1 MGKAITYPSPG
12 LRPAPMLWFPTAG
25 SKAPIEIISAEWIAR
40 DEWAYVG
47 RDGLAVYN
55 LVEVKEPTE

>member
-1 MGKAITYPSPG
+1 M
-12 LRPAPMLWFPTAG
+12 MWFQTAG

-40 DEWAYVG
+40 YEWAYVG